1 MVGVVVLFCIALAI
15 GPVQAQP
22 QTEEVEIIDF
32 AFQPESI
39 TIESGTTVVW
49 TNYDTAQHTVTST
62 EDIFDSGL
70 FGENETFEYT
80 FTEPGTYEYFCTV
93 HPFMEGEVIVSEEDP
108 EQVEP
113 GVVVMDQPIV
123 NDTVT
128 VDEVVSNGPGWMVIH
143 ADTNNTPGPVIG
155 YSPVEDGVNENV
167 TVEIETGNATE
178 TLHAM
183 LHIDAGEI
191 GAYEFPGSDIP
202 ADIDGEI
209 VNVPFNATETPEEE
223 PEQVG
228 LDLVAE
234 GLTSPA
240 GLTSPD
246 DGSGR
251 LFVVDQAGEI
261 RIIDANGTLLEEP
274 FLNLT
279 DQLVELQPGYDER
292 GLLGLAFH
300 PNFTENGRFFV
311 YYSAPLREG
320 APEDWNHTSRISE
333 FNVSAED
340 ENLADPGSERVILE
354 VDEPQANHNAGSI
367 VFGPDGYLYI
377 PLGDGGGANDVGV
390 GHPPEGNGQN
400 TTTLLGSILRI
411 DIDGEEPYGIPEDNP
426 FVDDDEVRDEIYA
439 YGLRNPWRMTFD
451 AGGENYLFAS
461 DAGQEFWEEVDIIE
475 AGGNYG
481 WNLKEGSHAFNPENA
496 TNPPEEVPEAGLR
509 GEPLID
515 PIIEYPNAKQS
526 DGLGQVVVG
535 GYVYRGSAIPEFEGR
550 YIFADWNQAGAEG
563 DGIMFIATP
572 PEENVTEEMWEFTEL
587 EVVRNEAA
595 DNMTENGTVGAY
607 ILSFGQDADQE
618 LYVLTTQNSG
628 PSGETGR
635 VYKLVPP
642 SGEPGQIEPGAV
654 VTDQPIVNDTVTVDE
669 VVSDG
674 PGWMVIHADENNTPG
689 PVIGYSPVGDG
700 VNENVTVEI
709 ETGNA
714 TEILHAMLH
723 VDTGEIGAYEFPG
736 PDVPAEVDGEIVN
749 VPFNVTEEM

>member
-1 MVGVVVLFCIALAI
+1 MVGVVLLFCITLTI
-15 GPVQAQP
+15 CPVQAQP
-22 QTEEVEIIDF
+22 QTEDVEIRDY
-32 AFQPESI
+32 AFQPDLI
-39 TIESGTTVVW
+39 TVEPGTTVVW
-49 TNYDTAQHTVTST
+49 TNYDADQHTVTST
-62 EDIFDSGL
+62 EEIFGSGL
-70 FGENETFEYT
+70 FGEGETFEYT

-93 HPFMEGEVIVSEEDP
+93 HPFMEGEVVVSEEEP
-108 EQVEP
+108 EPVEP
-113 GVVVMDQPIV
+113 GVVVTDQPI
-123 NDTVT
+123 TVT
-128 VDEVVSNGPGWMVIH
+128 VDEVVSDGPGWIVIH
-143 ADTNNTPGPVIG
+143 ADANATPGPVIG
-155 YSPVEDGVNENV
+155 HSPVEDGVNENV
-167 TVEIETGNATE
+167 TVEIEIENATE
-178 TLHAM
+178 ILHAM

-191 GAYEFPGSDIP
+191 GIYEFPGPDVP
-202 ADIDGEI
+202 AEVDGEV
-209 VNVPFNATETPEEE
+209 VNVPFNVTETPAEE

-234 GLTSPA
+234 GLTSPV

-261 RIIDANGTLLEEP
+261 RIIDENGTLLEEP

-279 DQLVELQPGYDER
+279 DQIVKLRPGFDER

-300 PNFTENGRFFV
+300 PDFTENGRFFV

-340 ENLADPGSERVILE
+340 ENRADPGSERVILE
-354 VDEPQANHNAGSI
+354 VDQPQFNHDAGSI
-367 VFGPDGYLYI
+367 AFGPDGYLYI
-377 PLGDGGGANDVGV
+377 PLGDGGGGNDVGV

-426 FVDDDEVRDEIYA
+426 FVDDDEVLDEIYA

-461 DAGQEFWEEVDIIE
+461 DAGQEFWESVNIIE

-481 WNLKEGSHAFNPENA
+481 WNLKEGSHAFDPENA
-496 TNPPEEVPEAGLR
+496 TNPPEEVPEIGLR

-526 DGLGQVVVG
+526 DGLGSVVVG
-535 GYVYRGSAIPEFEGR
+535 GYVYRGSDIPEFEGR
-550 YIFADWNQAGAEG
+550 YIFAEWNRADAEG
-563 DGIMFIATP
+563 DGIIFIATP
-572 PEENVTEEMWEFTEL
+572 PEDNVTEEMWEFTEL
-587 EVVRNEAA
+587 EVVPNQ
-595 DNMTENGTVGAY
+595 TVGAY
-607 ILSFGQDADQE
+607 ILAIGQDADRE
-618 LYVLTTQNSG
+618 LYVLTTQNRG
-628 PSGETGR
+628 PTGETGR
-635 VYKLVPP
+635 VYKLIPP
-642 SGEPGQIEPGAV
+642 PGEPEPVEPGVV

-674 PGWMVIHADENNTPG
+674 PGWIVIHADANTTPG
-689 PVIGYSPVGDG
+689 PVIGHSPVEDG

-709 ETGNA
+709 ETENA

-723 VDTGEIGAYEFPG
+723 VDAGEIGVYEFPG